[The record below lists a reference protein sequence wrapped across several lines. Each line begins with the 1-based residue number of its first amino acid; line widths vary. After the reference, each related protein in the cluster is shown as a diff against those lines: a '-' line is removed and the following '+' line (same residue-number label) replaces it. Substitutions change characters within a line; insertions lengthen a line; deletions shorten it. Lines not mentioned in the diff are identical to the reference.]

1 MNADPFSGRIIQAL
15 VPLFVLVPTA
25 AWYSSAFSILGLSV
39 LLVLSALISGSEVA
53 LFGLSAQDMVWLKSQ
68 ETPSSKRVL
77 KLLET
82 PKRLLATILIA
93 NNAVNI
99 AIVLLFTLVSNNWFG
114 DSSYLLFGR
123 IAIQTLFD
131 IAVATVLI
139 LIFGEILPKIYA
151 NRHAAAFSLRMSGA
165 LSVLDRLFSG
175 LSIPMQRST
184 IWLENRLAKRSSSLS
199 VDHLSQALELASD
212 ADTSNEEKR
221 ILEGIVTFGNTDTK
235 QVMRPR
241 IDIFAIAHNA
251 TFQAVISEVTTKGYS
266 RVPVYQESIDKVIGV
281 LFLKDLLPHLD
292 TEEFDWLSLI
302 REPFFVPEN
311 KKLDDLLLD
320 FKSQKT
326 HLAVVVDEY
335 GGTSG
340 IVTLEDVIEEIVG
353 DISDEFDDIDL
364 NYSRIDD
371 RTYVFEAKTSL
382 KDFYRVIQ
390 LEDPEVFEYSKGE
403 SETLAGFVLE
413 ITKAFP
419 KVGEQ
424 IHFKGYTFVVES
436 LDKRRLKRLK
446 IKLPAQKGR

>member
-1 MNADPFSGRIIQAL
+1 MNADPFSYRISQGL

-39 LLVLSALISGSEVA
+39 LLVISALISGSEVA
-53 LFGLSAQDMVWLKSQ
+53 FFGLSAQDMVWLKSQ

-114 DSSYLLFGR
+114 DSIYLLFGH

-151 NRHAAAFSLRMSGA
+151 NRNAAAFSLRMSVA

-175 LSIPMQRST
+175 LSVPMQRST
-184 IWLENRLAKRSSSLS
+184 IWLENRLAKRSSSIS

-241 IDIFAIAHNA
+241 IDIFAIAHDA
-251 TFQAVISEVTTKGYS
+251 SFQDVISEVTTKGYS

-281 LFLKDLLPHLD
+281 LFLKDLLPHLESKD
-292 TEEFDWLSLI
+292 FDWISLI
-302 REPFFVPEN
+302 REPIFVPEN

-382 KDFYRVIQ
+382 KDFYRIIQ
-390 LEDPEVFEYSKGE
+390 LEDPVVFEQSKGE

-419 KVGEQ
+419 KIGEQ
-424 IHFKGYTFVVES
+424 IHFKGYTFVAES

-446 IKLPAQKGR
+446 IKLPA